1 MVGIAA
7 NGINS
12 GPEKTRAIA
21 TPQCIESFHLFDLF
35 FCAILPLAKRAQ
47 HGFPPS
53 LMLGRRG
60 KRPWTWTR
68 AWPVVDARVW

>member
-21 TPQCIESFHLFDLF
+21 TPQCIESFHLLDLF
-35 FCAILPLAKRAQ
+35 FCAILPLAKTSPARLPA
-47 HGFPPS
+47 FS
-53 LMLGRRG
+53 LMLGPKGQTPLDLDPRLACR
-60 KRPWTWTR
+60 
-68 AWPVVDARVW
+68 